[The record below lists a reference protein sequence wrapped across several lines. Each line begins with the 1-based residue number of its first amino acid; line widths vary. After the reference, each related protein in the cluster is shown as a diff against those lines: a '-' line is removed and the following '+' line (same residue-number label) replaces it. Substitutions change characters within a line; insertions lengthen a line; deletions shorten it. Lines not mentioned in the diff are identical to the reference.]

1 MGLPTLTLMAL
12 LGKCKTY
19 NHGVILYNSGTYRPN
34 SNGINNMVT
43 SENDQP
49 TVISN
54 NEAIDATEDAV
65 RLCNHDNINNL

>member
-1 MGLPTLTLMAL
+1 
-12 LGKCKTY
+12 
-19 NHGVILYNSGTYRPN
+19 
-34 SNGINNMVT
+34 MVT

-65 RLCNHDNINNL
+65 RLCNYDNINNL